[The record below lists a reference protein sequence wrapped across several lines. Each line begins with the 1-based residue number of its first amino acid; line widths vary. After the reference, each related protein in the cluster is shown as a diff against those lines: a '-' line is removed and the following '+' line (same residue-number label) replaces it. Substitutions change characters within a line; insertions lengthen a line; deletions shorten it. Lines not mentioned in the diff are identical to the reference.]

1 MFGSLFRNED
11 IVNYITTMG
20 VGRGWIAVV
29 IDECGPNDVSAR
41 TSRYDDSSWHATS
54 LSVSITKRGAGVI
67 DGLDDVSVSI
77 ESDIPFVLA
86 AGNRVG
92 ATGCRWRREM
102 PSGGGKKIFNSVKV
116 NNIATSVQLF
126 SYYVD
131 LSSWSHR
138 FLIWHAFNWPT
149 TSRLLQA
156 RILVIYIYI

>member
-1 MFGSLFRNED
+1 M
-11 IVNYITTMG
+11 
-20 VGRGWIAVV
+20 
-29 IDECGPNDVSAR
+29 
-41 TSRYDDSSWHATS
+41 
-54 LSVSITKRGAGVI
+54 I

-102 PSGGGKKIFNSVKV
+102 PSGGKKIFNSVKV

-131 LSSWSHR
+131 L
-138 FLIWHAFNWPT
+138 
-149 TSRLLQA
+149 TS
-156 RILVIYIYI
+156 